1 MKLFQYFFQL
11 FGDGKAEMG
20 GVLQDGESVVRDG
33 PEDDRRAEDTRL
45 VQHMDIQ
52 HLSDAGQEKG
62 QYLPAEAAKADCGT
76 ELPVADGAHD
86 AGQVVDDDKDQQRV
100 QQPVAAAQEVAQ
112 PAADGGES

>member
-1 MKLFQYFFQL
+1 MRQRLFWY
-11 FGDGKAEMG
+11 
-20 GVLQDGESVVRDG
+20 R
-33 PEDDRRAEDTRL
+33 PEDDRRSQDAGL